1 MEEQKQCGCCSCRCD
16 RLEKELIKQ
25 RELVSRYSEIAQY
38 IKQNVKEDIRGV
50 YDDIVRSLKT
60 LNASVYDIEDFASE
74 LEVKTI
80 I

>member
-1 MEEQKQCGCCSCRCD
+1 MEEQKRCSCCSCRCD
-16 RLEKELIKQ
+16 RLEKELKEQ

-38 IKQNVKEDIRGV
+38 IKQNVKEDIKGV

-60 LNASVYDIEDFASE
+60 LNASMYDIEDFASE
-74 LEVKTI
+74 LEGKTI